1 MGRTTNMIVCMSNS
15 FLSDIGALIG
25 FILVCILKKKK
36 KEGRRREE
44 KKLFSLFYIIWTNLR
59 DRFKAGFL
67 TTFFNKS
74 SGDIFILTS
83 HK

>member
-1 MGRTTNMIVCMSNS
+1 MGRTTTMIVCMSNS

-25 FILVCILKKKK
+25 FILVCILKKKRK
-36 KEGRRREE
+36 GGE
-44 KKLFSLFYIIWTNLR
+44 KKRNFFPFYIIWTSLR

-67 TTFFNKS
+67 TTFFNKG

-83 HK
+83 NK